1 MAFARERK
9 SVMAR
14 ISDDGSVLACHKQ
27 IAPLDTGFLQRVAEI
42 VSDVEIDMDAPLS
55 PDDE

>member
-1 MAFARERK
+1 
-9 SVMAR
+9 MAR

>member
-1 MAFARERK
+1 
-9 SVMAR
+9 MAR
-14 ISDDGSVLACHKQ
+14 ISDDGSVLACYKQ
-27 IAPLDTGFLQRVAEI
+27 IAPLDAGFLQRVAEI